1 MLFLLSPSPSLG
13 SMLTSWASLASV
25 AVGMKDSMSL
35 AMIAVTN
42 LGAVTHS
49 GSVHI
54 SSIYKISLTDIL
66 LSFRFLLEELT
77 VSQPMRTPVAVP
89 WSAESATGEVAHA
102 AMSTPARVFSP
113 SDVALTTFASNR
125 HPWSCQ
131 WRGSTAVSWVCRIY
145 CFAWNNI
152 FSFIIHCLDVR
163 QLDSDLEEL
172 GP

>member
-54 SSIYKISLTDIL
+54 SFIRKYSLTDVL
-66 LSFRFLLEELT
+66 SSFRLLLEELT
-77 VSQPMRTPVAVP
+77 VSQPMRTQVAVT
-89 WSAESATGEVAHA
+89 WSAGSPMGGVARA
-102 AMSTPARVFSP
+102 AMSTLALLSSP
-113 SDVALTTFASNR
+113 SNVAPTAFASNR
-125 HPWSCQ
+125 SPS
-131 WRGSTAVSWVCRIY
+131 S
-145 CFAWNNI
+145 
-152 FSFIIHCLDVR
+152 
-163 QLDSDLEEL
+163 
-172 GP
+172 